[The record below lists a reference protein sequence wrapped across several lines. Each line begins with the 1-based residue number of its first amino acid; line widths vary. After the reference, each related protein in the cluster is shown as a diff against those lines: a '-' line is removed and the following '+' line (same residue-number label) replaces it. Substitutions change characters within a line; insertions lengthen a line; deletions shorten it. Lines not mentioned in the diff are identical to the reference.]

1 MYLYLLTYIYNV
13 YVIYKFILTIFNW
26 SKYLAI
32 KPTD

>member
-1 MYLYLLTYIYNV
+1 MYIHIYIYLLT

-32 KPTD
+32 Y